1 MPNPSSSTILN
12 VPAPLDGGY
21 DTKTSQLSSVLNI
34 PGLACFWDF
43 QEPAGQARVSTGAH
57 SYHLREAAGM
67 VMRVEGGVFGAYSAQ
82 LNRGDYFSIPRAECP
97 ALDFCGP
104 NARFSVVAWLQRHR
118 KREVQC
124 EAVAGM
130 WNETAKQ
137 RQYGLFLD
145 LRIHQAGDNVA
156 GHVSATG
163 GPTPGYPWCMDAAIG
178 AGYLTYF
185 DWHCVAFT
193 YDGNY
198 VRAWLD
204 GQLETRVGFNPF
216 AYPHG
221 IYDGGAS
228 GADFTV
234 GAVHRGGE
242 MGNWFVGRLGGLA
255 VFSRDLGSKEM
266 AELTSLLPTWPEPS
280 PTKPPVLI

>member
-1 MPNPSSSTILN
+1 MALRVLPSAVDL
-12 VPAPLDGGY
+12 
-21 DTKTSQLSSVLNI
+21 
-34 PGLACFWDF
+34 PGLVSFWDF
-43 QEPAGQARVSTGAH
+43 QEPAGEARVDLGAH
-57 SYHLREAAGM
+57 AYRLREAAGP
-67 VMRVEGGVFGAYSAQ
+67 VARVDGGVFGPYAAFLQ
-82 LNRGDYFSIPRAECP
+82 RGDFFIIPRKECP
-97 ALDFCGP
+97 ALDLSG
-104 NARFSVVAWLQRHR
+104 AGAQVSVVAWLQRHR

-193 YDGNY
+193 YDGNF

-204 GQLETRVGFNPF
+204 GRLEPRVGFNPF
-216 AYPHG
+216 AYPYG
-221 IYDGGAS
+221 ISERGVA

-234 GAVHRGGE
+234 GGVHRGGE
-242 MGNWFVGRLGGLA
+242 MGNWFTGRLGGLA
-255 VFSRDLGSKEM
+255 VYSRGLDAGEIGAL
-266 AELTSLLPTWPEPS
+266 ADLLPEKPEPS
-280 PTKPPVLI
+280 PSKPPVLI

>member
-1 MPNPSSSTILN
+1 MSTSPLPSAVAL
-12 VPAPLDGGY
+12 
-21 DTKTSQLSSVLNI
+21 
-34 PGLACFWDF
+34 PGLISFWDF
-43 QEPAGQARVSTGAH
+43 QEPAGADRVARGPHA
-57 SYHLREAAGM
+57 YKLREAAGRIA
-67 VMRVEGGVFGAYSAQ
+67 RVDGGVFGAHATE
-82 LNRGDYFSIPRAECP
+82 LRRGDYFVIPRAECP
-97 ALDFCGP
+97 ALDLCGP
-104 NARFSVVAWLQRHR
+104 SAQVTVVAWLQRQR

-130 WNETAKQ
+130 WNESAKQ

-193 YDGNY
+193 YDGNFI
-198 VRAWLD
+198 RAWQDGRLD
-204 GQLETRVGFNPF
+204 PRVGFNPF

-221 IYDGGAS
+221 IHNAGPT

-255 VFSRDLGSKEM
+255 VYSRALN
-266 AELTSLLPTWPEPS
+266 ANELLALTALLPEPPPIS
-280 PTKPPVLI
+280 PTKPPVLV

>member
-1 MPNPSSSTILN
+1 MTRRELPCAVGL
-12 VPAPLDGGY
+12 
-21 DTKTSQLSSVLNI
+21 
-34 PGLACFWDF
+34 PGLVSFWDF
-43 QEPAGQARVSTGAH
+43 QEPAGEARADLGAND
-57 SYHLREAAGM
+57 YRLREGAGP
-67 VMRVEGGVFGAYSAQ
+67 VARVEGGVFGPYAAFLQ
-82 LNRGDYFSIPRAECP
+82 PGDFFVIPRAECP
-97 ALDFCGP
+97 ALNLCG
-104 NARFSVVAWLQRHR
+104 AAAQVSVVAWLQRHR

-124 EAVAGM
+124 EAIAGM
-130 WNETAKQ
+130 WHETAKQ

-156 GHVSATG
+156 GHVSASG

-193 YDGNY
+193 YDGKF

-204 GQLETRVGFNPF
+204 GRWEPRVGFNPF

-221 IYDGGAS
+221 IFEGGDS

-234 GAVHRGGE
+234 GGVHRGGE
-242 MGNWFVGRLGGLA
+242 MGNWFTGRLGGLA
-255 VFSRDLGSKEM
+255 VYSRGLDAGEICALAG
-266 AELTSLLPTWPEPS
+266 LLPHKPEPS